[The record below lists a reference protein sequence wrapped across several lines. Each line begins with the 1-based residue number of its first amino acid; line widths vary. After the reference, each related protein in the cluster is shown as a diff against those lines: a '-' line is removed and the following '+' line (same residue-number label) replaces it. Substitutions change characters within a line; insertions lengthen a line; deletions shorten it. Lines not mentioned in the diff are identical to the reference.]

1 MSATA
6 RDLATSPDRVVIP
19 RPDERRGGFIK
30 DTWIIVRRSLI
41 HIKRVPENLTDATIQ
56 PIMFTLLFAFV
67 FGGAIAVGA
76 DGDGYKEFI
85 IGGIFAQTIAF
96 ACFGVAITIAN
107 DRTNGGADRF
117 RSLPMASGSYLA
129 GVAVANLIRTLIPLT
144 FMSLAGLLVGW
155 RIREGALNA
164 LGGYALMLIFAFAM
178 IWIGVLLGA
187 ALPSAQAVQGVAFV
201 VIFPITFI
209 ASTFVPAD
217 TLPPVL
223 RTIAEWNPITTLAES
238 VRIQFGNPVTPV
250 GPDAPW
256 SLQNPALYTIIWAV
270 AITAVVAPIAVRVF
284 KRSIQD

>member
-107 DRTNGGADRF
+107 DRTNGGVDRF

-129 GVAVANLIRTLIPLT
+129 GVAFANLIRTLIPLT
-144 FMSLAGLLVGW
+144 FMSLAGLVVGW
-155 RIREGALNA
+155 RIREGVLAA
-164 LGGYALMLIFAFAM
+164 LGGCSGPLCRALRPF
-178 IWIGVLLGA
+178 
-187 ALPSAQAVQGVAFV
+187 
-201 VIFPITFI
+201 
-209 ASTFVPAD
+209 
-217 TLPPVL
+217 
-223 RTIAEWNPITTLAES
+223 RES
-238 VRIQFGNPVTPV
+238 L
-250 GPDAPW
+250 
-256 SLQNPALYTIIWAV
+256 S
-270 AITAVVAPIAVRVF
+270 
-284 KRSIQD
+284 